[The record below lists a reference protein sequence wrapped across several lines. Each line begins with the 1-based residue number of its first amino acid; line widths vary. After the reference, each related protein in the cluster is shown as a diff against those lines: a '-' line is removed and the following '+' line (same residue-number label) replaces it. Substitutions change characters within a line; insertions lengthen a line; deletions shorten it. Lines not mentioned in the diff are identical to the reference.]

1 MKNLTIVCNYPSG
14 KLSNAVM
21 IKDAKEIE
29 FKNVKF
35 EGPAY
40 NTIMTGQRCKAGGYL
55 ESLVIENCTFNELCR
70 HINIWCAAWKN
81 NAVVTIKN
89 CKFATC
95 EQFLC
100 LGDFHAANDVAGFA
114 NKLTVNIENCEIV
127 NYEKNDAYEGII
139 LCDSRHAT
147 AANYA
152 EVNPFANVTINITNT
167 KVGDVLLT
175 KDNFL
180 MGTQAVGQML
190 YVYRAKDNTNFV
202 FNADTKAFFPTV
214 YVDGELIAQLA

>member
-40 NTIMTGQRCKAGGYL
+40 NTIMTGQGCKNGAYI
-55 ESLVIENCTFNELCR
+55 ENMTIENCTFDEICR
-70 HINIWCAAWKN
+70 HINIWFAAWKD
-81 NAVVTIKN
+81 NAVLTIKN

-100 LGDFHAANDVAGFA
+100 LSDFHAANNADNFA
-114 NKLTVNIENCEIV
+114 NKLTINIENCEIT

-139 LCDSRHAT
+139 LCDSRYTT
-147 AANYA
+147 ADNYA
-152 EVNPFANVTINITNT
+152 EKNPFRNVTINITNT
-167 KVGDVLLT
+167 QVGGVLLT
-175 KDNFL
+175 KDNFI
-180 MGTQAVGQML
+180 MGTQGAGQML
-190 YVYRAKDNTNFV
+190 YVYRAKDGKNFT
-202 FNADTKAFFPTV
+202 FDADTKAFFPTV
-214 YVDGELIAQLA
+214 YVDGELASQLA